1 MFNIL
6 FAKSIYSS
14 TILYTIL
21 FACSMYVFFYSLL
34 FSITFIYNKCMV
46 QFTERPRS
54 PLALTPML
62 SVVIGLAAAIVIGG
76 LAIILAL
83 RIPCG
88 TRRKRKEITHGTT
101 TCEGSPGP
109 SDKSIGSKEI
119 DGNESDEK
127 NPDIIPDTMD
137 SDDQVCQHLYNI
149 HKMLFLYFFFVSCV
163 CALYEIL

>member
-1 MFNIL
+1 MHCI
-6 FAKSIYSS
+6 A
-14 TILYTIL
+14 
-21 FACSMYVFFYSLL
+21 
-34 FSITFIYNKCMV
+34 
-46 QFTERPRS
+46 ERPRS

-83 RIPCG
+83 RVPCG
-88 TRRKRKEITHGTT
+88 ARRKRKEITQGTT
-101 TCEGSPGP
+101 ACEGSPGP

-137 SDDQVCQHLYNI
+137 SDDQVCT
-149 HKMLFLYFFFVSCV
+149 HKAYRTHTFFIRKVGTHTCNCIYFLFKL
-163 CALYEIL
+163 L